1 MFAQEGYD
9 RQFVVVVNDGSVD
22 EGKPMR
28 LLRCSTFFFR
38 PRCRRTP
45 RPGPRCRNRAHGR
58 VRVTVKQGASICL
71 FHDDDDYWPPDRL
84 ALGAAPFQDPAT
96 ALTYGDQ
103 HRIDDSVHQ
112 SGEINVVWS
121 SPLVGYH
128 RAIFDGLMRGR
139 VYLPFQTVMLRG
151 ELCSRLI
158 PFKPVRESEDVDFA
172 LRAMGLIHRFRTS
185 VPCMSLTFWRTT

>member
-1 MFAQEGYD
+1 MIGSGLDTAVIVCTYKRPDLLDRAVRGVFAQEGYD

-22 EGKPMR
+22 EG
-28 LLRCSTFFFR
+28 
-38 PRCRRTP
+38 RTDAALAVLE
-45 RPGPRCRNRAHGR
+45 RDFSDRVVVVRHDQNRGVATARTTG
-58 VRVTVKQGASICL
+58 VRVAVEQGASIVC

-121 SPLVGYH
+121 SPSVGYR

-151 ELCSRLI
+151 GVVQSTD
-158 PFKPVRESEDVDFA
+158 PVQAGSGE
-172 LRAMGLIHRFRTS
+172 
-185 VPCMSLTFWRTT
+185 